1 MPGRGQRVNS
11 RPHGRRGYPAP
22 MPTWI
27 GSAVEIV
34 VPARL
39 GRGFRWLLSS
49 SIVSNAG
56 DGIALSAGPLLVASQ
71 TRDPLLVSMALLA
84 QVLPA
89 LLFGFVAG
97 AAADR
102 VDRRRIVVGIN
113 LGRAVVL
120 GVLAA
125 TIASGTVSIA
135 VVLATLFVLG
145 TAETF
150 ADVASSSLLPRV
162 VPRADLGIA
171 NARMQGAQLLTNQLL
186 TPPIGAFLFAVGM
199 AIPFATNAAC
209 FALGSLLV
217 SRVVA
222 TRALE
227 PDEPRERPSLRADMA
242 EGLRWL
248 VGHRPMRTLALTI
261 LAFNVTF
268 GAAWSVLVLY
278 ASERLGMDAVGFG
291 LITTAI
297 AVGGLIGAATYG
309 RFAAAFSLGNIMR
322 VGLVIETLTH
332 LTLALTQSPPV
343 ALVTMVV
350 FGAHAF
356 VWGTTATTVRQR
368 AVPDG
373 LLGRVT
379 GVYTVG
385 MMGGIAVGTPIG
397 GLLARQF
404 GITAPFWFGFVGSAV
419 LVLVLWRQF
428 VHIGEAGA
436 VHAS

>member
-1 MPGRGQRVNS
+1 MPS
-11 RPHGRRGYPAP
+11 
-22 MPTWI
+22 WI

-49 SIVSNAG
+49 SIISNAG

-97 AAADR
+97 AVADR

-113 LGRAVVL
+113 LGGAVVL
-120 GVLAA
+120 AVLAA

-135 VVLATLFVLG
+135 VILATLFILG

-186 TPPIGAFLFAVGM
+186 TPPIGAFLFAIGM
-199 AIPFATNAAC
+199 ALPFATNAAC

-222 TRALE
+222 SRALE

-248 VGHRPMRTLALTI
+248 IGHRPMRTLALTI

-297 AVGGLIGAATYG
+297 ALGGLIGAATYG
-309 RFAAAFSLGNIMR
+309 RLAAAFSLGNIMR

-332 LTLALTQSPPV
+332 LTLALTRSPIV

-350 FGAHAF
+350 FGAHSF

-397 GLLARQF
+397 GLLAREF

-419 LVLVLWRQF
+419 LVLMLWRQF
-428 VHIGEAGA
+428 IHIGEAGA
-436 VHAS
+436 IRAS